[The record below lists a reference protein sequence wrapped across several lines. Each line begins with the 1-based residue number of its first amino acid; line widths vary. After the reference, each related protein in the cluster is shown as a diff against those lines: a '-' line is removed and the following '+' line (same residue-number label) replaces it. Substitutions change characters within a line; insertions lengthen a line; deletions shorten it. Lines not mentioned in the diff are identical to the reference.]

1 MKVIMREYLPN
12 VGKMGEVVDVADGY
26 GRNYLLPRG
35 FAVLATT
42 DNVARLNHEKRLIDK
57 RKAKLQLAARTLAE
71 RLVAFSCQITKAVG
85 EGGRLYGSVTAME
98 IEDQLHEGGFREIQ
112 RRQIILEHPIKELG
126 EFSVPIKVHPEVT
139 VSIKVAVIAR
149 SE

>member
-1 MKVIMREYLPN
+1 MKVIMKEYLPN

-42 DNVARLNHEKRLIDK
+42 DNVARLNHEKRQIEKK
-57 RKAKLQLAARTLAE
+57 RAKLQSEAKTLAE
-71 RLVAFSCQITKAVG
+71 RLARFSCQISKAVG

-98 IEDQLHEGGFREIQ
+98 IEDQLHERNFMEIS
-112 RRQIILEHPIKELG
+112 RRQIMMEHPIKELG
-126 EFSVPIKVHPEVT
+126 EFSIPIKIHPEVT
-139 VSIKVAVIAR
+139 VSIKVEVVAR
-149 SE
+149 AD